1 MKSWRRRRRRRRRK
15 KKKKKKKKKK
25 RKKKNEDT
33 DARGASGDEYM
44 FAVVAE
50 AMVGDQREK
59 EKKGGESNQESKG
72 NLDDDEILW
81 KGKDS
86 AEMLHRVNQSNEN
99 TPEKENKLRDA
110 LLNLAKLKRMQL

>member
-1 MKSWRRRRRRRRRK
+1 MKRGRRRRR
-15 KKKKKKKKKK
+15 KKKKKKKK

-50 AMVGDQREK
+50 AMMGDQREK

-72 NLDDDEILW
+72 NLDDIDEILW

-86 AEMLHRVNQSNEN
+86 AEMLHRVNQSNAN
-99 TPEKENKLRDA
+99 TPEKENKVRDA
-110 LLNLAKLKRMQL
+110 LLNLAKLIRIQI